1 MDPSLM
7 TTIIFRAYD
16 LYLRGSAVFMRD
28 ALSDDAAAT
37 PGSALLGRGARALTS
52 SQLAPSSASEPPPTT
67 TLLTIHNIHHTT
79 HNTLLPLMHNKFMN
93 QQHSHVHCPQCQQ
106 AHTISKR

>member
-1 MDPSLM
+1 
-7 TTIIFRAYD
+7 
-16 LYLRGSAVFMRD
+16 MRD

-52 SQLAPSSASEPPPTT
+52 SQPAPSSASEPPPTT